1 MKRERKEPE
10 PEGCALWVVTF
21 GDAMSLLV
29 SFFVMLVSFAD
40 FEEHALQDMMGAL
53 KGGLRAV
60 PLPMATTV
68 GRVETSEDEDGDQDV
83 VFSDA
88 AAPGVE
94 SSQESLQSQ
103 PENTIIRSNSPDY
116 YLHLLNNGV
125 SLVIRR
131 GTVFTRGTAG
141 LSDPTHEV
149 WQIATDLMH
158 SVSGEVRVE
167 ISLPENVMVRIP
179 GYTTAWGLGIE
190 QALAIQQLLSRSNG
204 GDLSQISTSVCV
216 LQHISYGAESDGTV
230 EILFIGADLLK
241 LEGMPR
247 KILRGIWRETKET
260 EERRDNGSES

>member
-10 PEGCALWVVTF
+10 AEGCALWVVTF

-40 FEEHALQDMMGAL
+40 FEEHSLQNMMGAL

-68 GRVETSEDEDGDQDV
+68 GRVETAEDVDGDQEIV
-83 VFSDA
+83 SADA
-88 AAPGVE
+88 ATTAVE
-94 SSQESLQSQ
+94 STQEVLRNQ
-103 PENTIIRSNSPDY
+103 PENTIVRSNSPDY

-125 SLVIRR
+125 SLVIKRSAVFSR
-131 GTVFTRGTAG
+131 GTVDLTDT
-141 LSDPTHEV
+141 SHEV
-149 WQIATDLMH
+149 WQVAADLMH
-158 SVSGEVRVE
+158 SVAGEVRVA

-190 QALAIQQLLSRSNG
+190 QSLAIQELLSHSNG

-216 LQHISYGAESDGTV
+216 LKHMSYGADADGTV
-230 EILFIGADLLK
+230 EIRFIGTNLLK

-247 KILRGIWRETKET
+247 KILRGIWRETQQ
-260 EERRDNGSES
+260 EEAGGDHGSEG